1 MTQDSQPA
9 SEAPR
14 RPKTAICLTGGGFT
28 GGLYQL
34 GALSALESVVDAPA
48 FDVLVGTSSGASVA
62 AALAGGLP
70 VPRLY
75 RALID
80 PADNYFPLERGH
92 ILNLDVSEWR
102 RTITSGMSA
111 IRHGFASLMARSPA
125 PMPADLWEQLDRLFD
140 ALPAGL
146 LSLDR
151 YEHFL
156 ADFFLR
162 RRVPNSFRSIDREL
176 LITATNLDR
185 GEMVLFGGPEHDHVP
200 ISLACAASMALPL
213 FFSPVR
219 VGDHYYVDGSVAP
232 TTEID
237 VAIAHGAE
245 LIIVLNP
252 NAPIDVGALPGGVP
266 TGHGIRSSLRD
277 KGLMWV
283 YNQAMRTSIH
293 ARLTEAA
300 ARVNESGQAH
310 VLLLEPEPEVGVRFI
325 GNAASLAARREIM
338 YASHRAS
345 RDMLRAWA
353 TDHPELLARHGWQLR
368 ESDESGPESVRSRSE
383 G

>member
-1 MTQDSQPA
+1 MSDSVQTVQNGQ
-9 SEAPR
+9 S
-14 RPKTAICLTGGGFT
+14 RPKTAICLTGGGVT

-34 GALSALESVVDAPA
+34 GALSAFESVVEAPP
-48 FDVLVGTSSGASVA
+48 FDVLIGTSSGATVA

-75 RALID
+75 RALLD
-80 PADNYFPLERGH
+80 PADNYFPLERSH
-92 ILNLDVSEWR
+92 FLNLDVGEWR
-102 RTITSGMSA
+102 RTINSGMSA
-111 IRHGFASLMARSPA
+111 IRHGLASLMARSPA

-162 RRVPNSFRSIDREL
+162 RRVPNSFRSLERNL
-176 LITATNLDR
+176 LITGTDLDR
-185 GEMVLFGGPEHDHVP
+185 ADVVLFGGPDYDHVP
-200 ISLACAASMALPL
+200 VSLACAASMALPL

-219 VGDHYYVDGSVAP
+219 IGDRYYVDGSIAP

-237 VAIAHGAE
+237 IAVEQGAE

-252 NAPIDVGALPGGVP
+252 NVPIRVASLPDGVP
-266 TGHGIRSSLRD
+266 TGHGTHGSLRD

-293 ARLTEAA
+293 ARLAEAA
-300 ARVNESGQAH
+300 SRVNAAGKVH
-310 VLLLEPEPEVGVRFI
+310 VLLLEPEPEVAVRFVN
-325 GNAASLAARREIM
+325 NAASLSARREIM
-338 YASHRAS
+338 HSSHRAS
-345 RDMLRAWA
+345 RDTLRAWA
-353 TDHPELLARHGWQLR
+353 GEHAALLTSVGWRLKDP
-368 ESDESGPESVRSRSE
+368 DENGTEDRRQDGDE
-383 G
+383 

>member
-1 MTQDSQPA
+1 M
-9 SEAPR
+9 
-14 RPKTAICLTGGGFT
+14 
-28 GGLYQL
+28 
-34 GALSALESVVDAPA
+34 DAPP
-48 FDVLVGTSSGASVA
+48 FDVLIGTSSGASIA

-70 VPRLY
+70 VPRMY

-92 ILNLDVSEWR
+92 ILDLDVSEWR
-102 RTITSGMSA
+102 RTVHSGMSA
-111 IRHGFASLMARSPA
+111 IRHGLASLMARSPA

-162 RRVPNSFRSIDREL
+162 RRVPNSFRSLEPEL
-176 LITATNLDR
+176 LITATDLDR
-185 GEMVLFGGPEHDHVP
+185 GEMVLFGSPDYDHVP

-219 VGDHYYVDGSVAP
+219 IGDHYYVDGGVAP

-237 VAIAHGAE
+237 VAVDRGAE
-245 LIIVLNP
+245 LIIVFNP
-252 NAPIDVGALPGGVP
+252 NAPIDIGALPGGVP

-283 YNQAMRTSIH
+283 YNQAMRTAIH
-293 ARLTEAA
+293 ARLKEAA
-300 ARVNESGQAH
+300 SRVNASGKAH
-310 VLLLEPEPEVGVRFI
+310 VLLLEPEPDVAVRFV

-338 YASHRAS
+338 HSSHRAS
-345 RDMLRAWA
+345 RDKLRAWA
-353 TDHPELLARHGWQLR
+353 SEHAGSLARFGWHPQSTGDQEAEPEPSAQGDH
-368 ESDESGPESVRSRSE
+368 ESTT
-383 G
+383 

>member
-1 MTQDSQPA
+1 MTDSNDVTPD
-9 SEAPR
+9 APR
-14 RPKTAICLTGGGFT
+14 SQTAICLTGGGVT

-34 GALSALESVVDAPA
+34 GALSALETVVDYPP
-48 FDVLVGTSSGASVA
+48 FDLTVGTSSGASVA

-75 RALID
+75 RALLD
-80 PADNYFPLERGH
+80 PADNYFPLERSH
-92 ILNLDVSEWR
+92 LLNLDVGEWR
-102 RTITSGMSA
+102 RTLASGMTA
-111 IRHGFASLMARSPA
+111 IRHGLASLMARSPA

-162 RRVPNSFRSIDREL
+162 RRVPNSFRSLQRKL
-176 LITATNLDR
+176 LITATDLDV
-185 GEMVLFGGPEHDHVP
+185 GENVLFGSPDLDHVP
-200 ISLACAASMALPL
+200 VSLACAASMALPL

-219 VGDHYYVDGSVAP
+219 IGDRYYVDGSVAP
-232 TTEID
+232 TTEVD
-237 VAIAHGAE
+237 IALAQGAK

-252 NAPIDVGALPGGVP
+252 NVPIRVSALRDGIP
-266 TGHGIRSSLRD
+266 TGHGMRSSLRD

-293 ARLTEAA
+293 ARLMQAA
-300 ARVNESGQAH
+300 ARVNAEGSAH
-310 VLLLEPEPEVGVRFI
+310 VLLLEPEPDVAVRFVN
-325 GNAASLAARREIM
+325 NAASVHARREIM
-338 YASHRAS
+338 HASHRAS
-345 RDMLRAWA
+345 RSKLRAWA
-353 TDHPELLARHGWQLR
+353 NEHAAILSAHGWKLR
-368 ESDESGPESVRSRSE
+368 EEVEAVEPHLGDE
-383 G
+383 

>member
-1 MTQDSQPA
+1 MSDNEMEPAGQP
-9 SEAPR
+9 

-34 GALSALESVVDAPA
+34 GALSALQSVVDAPA
-48 FDVLVGTSSGASVA
+48 FDLIVGTSSGASVA

-70 VPRLY
+70 VPRMY

-80 PADNYFPLERGH
+80 PADNYFPLERAH
-92 ILNLDVSEWR
+92 ILALDAGEWR
-102 RTITSGMSA
+102 RTISSGMSA
-111 IRHGFASLMARSPA
+111 IRHGLASLMARSPA

-151 YEHFL
+151 YERFL

-162 RRVPNSFRSIDREL
+162 RRVPNSFRSIQREL
-176 LITATNLDR
+176 LITATDLDS
-185 GEMVLFGGPEHDHVP
+185 GEVVLFGGPNHDYVP
-200 ISLACAASMALPL
+200 VSLACTASMALPL

-219 VGDHYYVDGSVAP
+219 IGDRYYVDGSVAP

-237 VAIAHGAE
+237 IAAAQGAE

-266 TGHGIRSSLRD
+266 TGHGMRQSLRD

-293 ARLTEAA
+293 ARLSEAA
-300 ARVNESGQAH
+300 ARVSASGNVH
-310 VLLLEPEPEVGVRFI
+310 VLLLEPEPEVAARFVS
-325 GNAASLAARREIM
+325 NVVSLPARREIM
-338 YASHRAS
+338 HASHRAS
-345 RDMLRAWA
+345 RERFRRWA
-353 TDHPELLARHGWQLR
+353 CEHHAVLQRHGWHLR
-368 ESDESGPESVRSRSE
+368 EAEESVAESGAQASP
-383 G
+383 

>member
-1 MTQDSQPA
+1 MTQDSLPA
-9 SEAPR
+9 SEAPD

-34 GALSALESVVDAPA
+34 GALSALQTVVQAPA
-48 FDVLVGTSSGASVA
+48 FDVLVGTSSGATVA

-70 VPRLY
+70 VPRMY

-80 PADNYFPLERGH
+80 PADNYFPLERAH
-92 ILNLDVSEWR
+92 ILSLDASEWR
-102 RTITSGMSA
+102 RTISSGMSA
-111 IRHGFASLMARSPA
+111 IRHGLASLMARSPA
-125 PMPADLWEQLDRLFD
+125 PMPADLWEQFDRLFD

-176 LITATNLDR
+176 LVTATDLDR
-185 GEMVLFGGPEHDHVP
+185 GDMVLFGAPGHDHVP
-200 ISLACAASMALPL
+200 VSLACAASMALPL

-219 VGDHYYVDGSVAP
+219 IGDHYYVDGSVAP

-245 LIIVLNP
+245 LVVVLNP

-283 YNQAMRTSIH
+283 YNQAMRTAIH

-300 ARVNESGQAH
+300 ARANASGQAH
-310 VLLLEPEPEVGVRFI
+310 VFLLEPEPEVGARFV
-325 GNAASLAARREIM
+325 GNVASLAARREIM
-338 YASHRAS
+338 HASHRAS
-345 RDMLRAWA
+345 REKLRAWA
-353 TDHPELLARHGWQLR
+353 SENATLLARHGWQLR
-368 ESDESGPESVRSRSE
+368 GAEDEGAVESAQESEA
-383 G
+383 